1 LDENPGWLSSLGDS
15 VFRYVK
21 KFIVFATIMS
31 VLFPTAAEARPA
43 HVVKKAVSPHLKATT
58 HFHRLRVQPSPLP
71 AKSHRLSKAAI
82 VKVLRA
88 AGFKGAAL
96 RTAYGVAMKESHA
109 NPVDHNYNP
118 KTGDDSYGVF
128 QINLYGSLKA
138 RTETYGLKSANDLKD
153 PLTNAK
159 VAYEMSHGGKNWS
172 PWKAEPGQRDY
183 AITKTYKAQFDK
195 KN

>member
-1 LDENPGWLSSLGDS
+1 M
-15 VFRYVK
+15 FRYVK

-31 VLFPTAAEARPA
+31 VFFPTPAEARPA
-43 HVVKKAVSPHLKATT
+43 HIVKVVKKAVVPHLKATT
-58 HFHRLRVQPSPLP
+58 HFHRLKVNPSPKP
-71 AKSHRLSKAAI
+71 MSSHRLSKTAI

-88 AGFKGAAL
+88 AGFKDAAL

-109 NPVDHNYNP
+109 NPTDHNYNP
-118 KTGDDSYGVF
+118 RTGDDSYGMF

-195 KN
+195 KD

>member
-1 LDENPGWLSSLGDS
+1 M
-15 VFRYVK
+15 FRYVK

-43 HVVKKAVSPHLKATT
+43 HVVKKAVSPNLKAIT
-58 HFHRLRVQPSPLP
+58 HFYTLKVHPSPKP
-71 AKSHRLSKAAI
+71 AKSPRLSKDAI
-82 VKVLRA
+82 VKVLRK

-96 RTAYGVAMKESHA
+96 RTAYGVVMKESHA
-109 NPVDHNYNP
+109 NPVEHNYNP

-138 RTETYGLKSANDLKD
+138 RTETYGLSSPNDLKD
-153 PLTNAK
+153 PVTNAK
-159 VAYEMSHGGKNWS
+159 VAYDMSHGGKNWS

-183 AITKTYKAQFDK
+183 AITKSYSANFDK
-195 KN
+195 KD